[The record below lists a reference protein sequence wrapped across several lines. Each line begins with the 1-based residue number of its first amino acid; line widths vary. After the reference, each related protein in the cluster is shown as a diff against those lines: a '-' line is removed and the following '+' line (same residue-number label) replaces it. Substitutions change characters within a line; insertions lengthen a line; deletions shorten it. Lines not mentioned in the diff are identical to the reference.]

1 MEGVKRAKRRG
12 VTVVGITSV
21 KDSPLAQYSDYVLFS
36 AYDYAS
42 DKMGK
47 LYEPSSENVAQL
59 VLVDCLYMMVATKHE
74 KENLSHYRAFSEE
87 ISTEHVNK

>member
-1 MEGVKRAKRRG
+1 
-12 VTVVGITSV
+12 
-21 KDSPLAQYSDYVLFS
+21 
-36 AYDYAS
+36 
-42 DKMGK
+42 MGK

>member
-1 MEGVKRAKRRG
+1 MITPRTRWGSFTSHPAK
-12 VTVVGITSV
+12 
-21 KDSPLAQYSDYVLFS
+21 
-36 AYDYAS
+36 
-42 DKMGK
+42 
-47 LYEPSSENVAQL
+47 NVAQL